1 MNILR
6 FSDFISIDEAKELS
20 NWVLDNKNKPFF
32 EDAGMGGNRITTRF
46 TDHYSLCY
54 PIVSKN
60 IRAKIIKLLDLQDEE
75 RFGFIPPFKEGI
87 VASCAFPGDTCFEHT
102 DPIYYKGFNTL
113 HCNVIT
119 QAPEGGGE
127 LTLGG
132 VLQPMPERELCCYLP
147 SKTPH
152 STDLV
157 TGNQERIMWVFGF
170 CITDDDWQK
179 LHEKY

>member
-1 MNILR
+1 MNLLR
-6 FSDFISIDEAKELS
+6 IPNFISLEEAQELSSWVLHNKSAPFFSDAQ
-20 NWVLDNKNKPFF
+20 
-32 EDAGMGGNRITTRF
+32 MGGNRVTTRYADNDVF
-46 TDHYSLCY
+46 NY
-54 PIVSKN
+54 PEILKS
-60 IRAKIIKLLDLQDEE
+60 IRTKIIELFGLADEE
-75 RFGFIPPFKEGI
+75 RFGFYPPFKDGV
-87 VASCAFPGDTCFEHT
+87 VASCAFPGDTCYEHT
-102 DPIYYKGFNTL
+102 DPVWYSGFNTM

-132 VLQPMPERELCCYLP
+132 VLEPMPERELCCYLP

-157 TGNQERIMWVFGF
+157 TGSRERIMWIFGF

-179 LHEKY
+179 LHEKH